1 MNSFMKSA
9 YNLATHV
16 ARNETEGVARD
27 AFDVVDHA
35 ASVLAAEVREQGMD
49 IDALEYALCNERMDS
64 NAMREEIANVRA
76 DSAKECDRINDRA
89 IEATAR
95 SDKYRVQL
103 DIVGALM
110 ASGVI
115 TPGALYMV
123 IPRVIAKAATELR
136 DGKKINAIKVICN
149 ATGAGLKTC
158 KDWVE
163 DWMAQNAKT

>member
-64 NAMREEIANVRA
+64 DAAREE
-76 DSAKECDRINDRA
+76 SAKECARINDRA
-89 IEATAR
+89 VEATAR
-95 SDKYRVQL
+95 ADKYRAQL

-110 ASGVI
+110 KAGVI
-115 TPGALYMV
+115 TPGVLYTVAPGAVARAALEM
-123 IPRVIAKAATELR
+123 R
-136 DGKKINAIKVICN
+136 DGKKINAIKSIRA
-149 ATGAGLKTC
+149 ATGAGLREC

-163 DWMAQNAKT
+163 DWMKQNAKT

>member
-1 MNSFMKSA
+1 MNRFTQSA
-9 YNLATHV
+9 YDLATYV
-16 ARNETEGVARD
+16 ARNHSSGVARD
-27 AFDVVDHA
+27 AFDVVDQA
-35 ASVLAAEVREQGMD
+35 ASVLASEVREQGYEMD
-49 IDALEYALCNERMDS
+49 KLRTELRLAQEARCRMERRRDQ
-64 NAMREEIANVRA
+64 AQ
-76 DSAKECDRINDRA
+76 DRA
-89 IEATAR
+89 VEATAR

>member
-64 NAMREEIANVRA
+64 DAAREE
-76 DSAKECDRINDRA
+76 SAKECARINDRA
-89 IEATAR
+89 VEATAR
-95 SDKYRVQL
+95 ADKYRAQL

-110 ASGVI
+110 KAGVI

-123 IPRVIAKAATELR
+123 IPGVIAKAATELR
-136 DGKKINAIKVICN
+136 DGKKINAIKVIYN